1 MDKETVAKAFTEEQQ
16 ETLQSIR
23 PTRIIIPVLLGLG
36 AVGYLLWRQF
46 DPEEFAEI
54 RWTAYTLFWILASIA
69 LLVVRHMAYAF
80 RLRTLSQGEF
90 SWWKCIELIFI
101 WEFSSAVS
109 PTSVGGSAVA
119 FFVLA
124 QEKLSTAKTAT
135 IVLYTVVLDGLFFI
149 LSLPFL
155 YMLFGNN
162 MIRPGLTK
170 WSDLGPW
177 GFYFVFAYCLMAIY
191 TTVFYYGLFRNPKQL
206 RRVLIGFT
214 RLSFLKRYRS
224 KAVELGNDMVLASRE
239 LRAQNAWFHLRAFL
253 ATATAW
259 SCRFLLL
266 NCLINA
272 FVEGVSLSLWDQ
284 FQLYARLETMF
295 VIIAFSPTPGGAG
308 FVEVLFN
315 GFLTDYVTNPTVGT
329 TISTLWRLLSYYS
342 YLIAGAIIIPNWLR
356 NILNER
362 RKARAQKKGK
372 AGTTTLPADK
382 PDLNE

>member
-1 MDKETVAKAFTEEQQ
+1 LDKETLSRSFTDEQQ

-23 PTRIIIPVLLGLG
+23 PNRIIIPVLLGLA

-46 DPEEFAEI
+46 DPEEFARI
-54 RWTAYTLFWILASIA
+54 RWTGHTLFWILTCVV
-69 LLVVRHMAYAF
+69 LLAVRHLAYSY
-80 RLRTLSQGEF
+80 RLRILSQGEF
-90 SWWKCIELIFI
+90 SWWKCVELIFI

-149 LSLPFL
+149 LSLPVL

-162 MIRPGLTK
+162 MIRPGLTR

-177 GFYFVFAYCLMAIY
+177 GFYFVFAYSLMAIY
-191 TTVFYYGLFRNPKQL
+191 TSLFYYGLFVSPRQIK
-206 RRVLIGFT
+206 RVLIGFT
-214 RLSFLKRYRS
+214 RFGFLRKFRH
-224 KAVELGNDMVLASRE
+224 KAIELGNDMILASRE
-239 LRAQNAWFHLRAFL
+239 LKAKRWPFHLQAFL
-253 ATATAW
+253 STATAW

-266 NCLINA
+266 QSLIIA
-272 FVEGVSLSLWDQ
+272 FVYGISMAPLEQLK
-284 FQLYARLETMF
+284 LYARLETMF

-315 GFLTDYVTNPTVGT
+315 GFLTDYVTNSTVGT
-329 TISTLWRLLSYYS
+329 TISTIWRLLSYYS

-356 NILNER
+356 TILNER
-362 RKARAQKKGK
+362 RKMRKLKQKKEGSD
-372 AGTTTLPADK
+372 PAD
-382 PDLNE
+382 PSDA